1 MDEQLPAQ
9 GENDR
14 AVELAYRALG
24 RRERTVAELRRYLEG
39 KRVGP
44 ELIDAAVERLRAEGW
59 LDDERYARRFAED
72 KRSLERWGGERI
84 ARDLRK
90 RGVEPELI
98 EAALADRG
106 REEELHAA
114 VEVLRSKLGKA
125 PEDDRSRDRAWRLLI
140 RRGYEPELA
149 YEAVRAAAKAA

>member
-1 MDEQLPAQ
+1 MEVPAQ
-9 GENDR
+9 GEAER

-39 KRVGP
+39 KRVEP
-44 ELIDAAVERLRAEGW
+44 DLIDATVERLRAEGW
-59 LDDERYARRFAED
+59 LDDGRYAKRFAED
-72 KRSLERWGGERI
+72 KQTLERWGRERI

-90 RGVEPELI
+90 RGVEPEPI

-106 REEELHAA
+106 REQELRAA
-114 VEVLRSKLGKA
+114 VEVLHAKLPQP
-125 PEDDRSRDRAWRLLI
+125 PEDERSRDRAWRLLV

-149 YEAVRAAAKAA
+149 YEAVRAATRAA